1 MKIGLVV
8 IMSLMSFMS
17 FSQSLNKIPDSV
29 RRKMNEE
36 NSNNTAT
43 IPRPVVE
50 RTASDSDDMIKNK
63 LLRVALRNN
72 PEMTTADANV
82 QIAEISRKKANS
94 TMLSSVSLGG
104 NANEF
109 VINNSPAS
117 NFYPKY
123 NIGATIPLD
132 ILAKSKAEKKTADQ
146 QIIINNAQK
155 QLVQQDLKA
164 RLFTLYETYKEKKE
178 LVELQK
184 IAMEDDLA
192 AYERAQTDFK
202 DEVISLADL
211 NKIYKASIF
220 EKALLT
226 TKQKDLKIAII
237 QLEAMLN
244 MPLQKALN

>member
-1 MKIGLVV
+1 MKIGLAVF
-8 IMSLMSFMS
+8 MLLMSFAS
-17 FSQSLNKIPDSV
+17 TSQSLNKIPDSI
-29 RRKMNEE
+29 RRKMND
-36 NSNNTAT
+36 NDANY
-43 IPRPVVE
+43 
-50 RTASDSDDMIKNK
+50 ASLAVAPAAVQYAGDSDELIKNK
-63 LLRVALRNN
+63 LLRIALRNN
-72 PEMTTADANV
+72 PEITTADANV

-94 TMLSSVSLGG
+94 TMLSSISLGG

-132 ILAKSKAEKKTADQ
+132 ILAKSKAEKRTADQ

-164 RLFTLYETYKEKKE
+164 RLFTLYETYKEKKA

-192 AYERAQTDFK
+192 AYDRAQTDFK

-220 EKALLT
+220 EKALLV
-226 TKQKDLKIAII
+226 TKEKDLRIAII

-244 MPLQKALN
+244 MPLDKALK